1 MTGDKRRLLDAF
13 AGRAAAIPFFEEVIE
28 RRPAQA
34 ILGRAVAGDTRQMA
48 VEDYVELAQRLG
60 LDAVVAHTGGWLGG
74 GTYAEAS
81 DGSRHY
87 VGGSARVGE
96 ELAAEPFD
104 PGEAREAVRR
114 YVEAAGGTGVGVMAW
129 LPGIITGPAIALG
142 YEAFALALHDA
153 PALLEQACDL
163 QLARTSQA
171 LATAVEAGAD
181 FVAMG
186 DDISDRNGPMM
197 APDMLRRLWLERAK
211 AITAEARRRSVSV
224 MLHCCGHLGAV
235 LPLAIEAG
243 FDTLQ
248 PVAGC
253 NDVPAILA
261 QARGRIAVA
270 GTVDVGSVLVRGTP
284 QAVRETVREH
294 WRAYGPK
301 GFVIGSNH
309 SLNDAVPGANTR
321 ALAEAVAELRGG

>member
-1 MTGDKRRLLDAF
+1 VTSDKCRLREAF
-13 AGRAAAIPFFEEVIE
+13 AGRAAAVPFFEEVIE
-28 RRPAQA
+28 QRPAEA
-34 ILGRAVAGDTRQMA
+34 VLGRAVGGDTRRMA
-48 VEDYVELAQRLG
+48 VADHVELAQRLG
-60 LDAVVAHTGGWLGG
+60 LDAVAAHTGGWLGG

-81 DGSRHY
+81 DGSTHY
-87 VGGSARVGE
+87 VGGAAGAGE
-96 ELAAEPFD
+96 ELVAEPFD

-114 YVEAAGGTGVGVMAW
+114 YVEGARGTGIGVMAW

-142 YEAFALALHDA
+142 YEALALALHDA
-153 PALLEQACDL
+153 PKMIEQACDL
-163 QLARTSQA
+163 QLTRTSQA
-171 LATAVEAGAD
+171 LAAAVEAGAD

-197 APDMLRRLWLERAK
+197 TPEMLRQLWLERAQT
-211 AITAEARRRSVSV
+211 ITAEARRRSIPI

-235 LPLAIEAG
+235 LPLAIAAG
-243 FDTLQ
+243 FDALQ

-261 QARGRIAVA
+261 QARGRITVA

-284 QAVRETVREH
+284 DQIREVVREH
-294 WRAYGPK
+294 WGAYGPK

-309 SLNDAVPGANTR
+309 SLNDAVPGANVR
-321 ALAEAVAELRGG
+321 ALAAAVAELRGG